1 MPVRDFLV
9 VVDSVPAVEQCL
21 APVAALAAAQGARLT
36 GLYAAAR
43 PADTAYG
50 DISGWMQFVES
61 YLETQ
66 RTAAGLAEAAF
77 RQQLGQHKLEGDWI
91 YRESDPTETALAL
104 SALYDLV
111 VVGQPG
117 PDAASGS
124 GVAMRPEGVVLGA
137 GRPVLVVP
145 YAGRFATV
153 GERVLVA
160 WNRSREAA
168 RALYDALFV
177 LDRATTV
184 TILEIDPGGRETA
197 VAGASAA
204 EVANALSRR
213 GIRASAQTVS
223 GGDVGVGD
231 LLLSQ
236 ASDYGADLLVMGAY
250 GRSRLREYVLGGAS
264 RAIFQ
269 HMTLPVLMA
278 H

>member
-9 VVDSVPAVEQCL
+9 VVDSAAAVEQRTTPL
-21 APVAALAAAQGARLT
+21 AALAAAQGARLT
-36 GLYAAAR
+36 GLYAAGR
-43 PADTAYG
+43 PANNAYG
-50 DISGWMQFVES
+50 DISGWMQLVET

-66 RTAAGLAEAAF
+66 RSAAAAAEAAF
-77 RQQLGQHKLEGDWI
+77 RQQLAQHKLEGDWLF
-91 YRESDPTETALAL
+91 REGDPTDTAIAL

-111 VVGQPG
+111 AVGQPD
-117 PDAASGS
+117 PDAAPVG
-124 GVAMRPEGVVLGA
+124 GGAMRPEGVVLGT

-145 YAGRFATV
+145 YAGRFATA

-160 WNRSREAA
+160 WNRIREAA

-177 LDRATTV
+177 LERATTV
-184 TILEIDPGGRETA
+184 TILEIEPSARDTA

-204 EVANALSRR
+204 EVANALGRR

-236 ASDYGADLLVMGAY
+236 AGDCGADLLVMGAY

-264 RAIFQ
+264 RAVFQ